1 MNHKDLLIISNLRQN
16 ARETLTN
23 MSKKTQIPVST
34 LYDKIKVHENNL
46 ITKHT
51 TLVEFGKLGFN
62 TRAKV
67 IIKVKKQDREALKN
81 YLMKNPNLNSI
92 YKVNNGYDFLME
104 VIFKNIKEMEEFLEE
119 IDEKFTIKAKQVFYI
134 VDDLKRE
141 GFLSNP
147 DQVSFA

>member
-147 DQVSFA
+147 DQVNFA